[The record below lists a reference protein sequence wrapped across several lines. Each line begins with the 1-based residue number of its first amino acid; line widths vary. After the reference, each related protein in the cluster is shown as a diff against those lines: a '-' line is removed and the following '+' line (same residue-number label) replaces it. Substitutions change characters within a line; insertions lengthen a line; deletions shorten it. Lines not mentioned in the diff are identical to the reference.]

1 MIATIA
7 RKEFVELFRDGR
19 FRWASAIVLALLLT
33 ALVAGV
39 TYQRDLIK
47 QQRAA
52 QAAEQARWY
61 EQDSKNPHS
70 AAHYG
75 LYAFK
80 PRLAPAF
87 LDPGVEPYTGI
98 AVWLEAH
105 KQNETILR
113 PSEDAT
119 VAQRFGDMTVAL
131 VLQTVLPLV
140 IIMLGFNTFAGERE
154 RGTLRQLL
162 SVGVRPRDLVFGKML
177 GFAAALAFIL
187 GPAVLLGAAILA
199 LIGPASGEVRFILLA
214 IAYALYLCI
223 FLFLTLAVSAR
234 ASSPRLAL
242 VVLLALWAV
251 NCLISPRVMS
261 DFAAELHPI
270 PESVA
275 FKARLQAA
283 LHDPTASSIMIKDRT
298 AELLHKY
305 GVAREQDLPVNLAG
319 LSLQV
324 GEDYGYEVFG
334 KFYNELYAPMEAQNR
349 LLQIAAVG
357 FPQLGM
363 HAISMALAGTDLAQH
378 RDFTRAAEQHRRA
391 ELKIINDDILEHPVK
406 AGEVHL
412 GDRELWAKVPA
423 FQYRAPTID
432 WVLSNHALT
441 FVLLGLWF
449 GLTAWL
455 AWAGATRLRPV

>member
-7 RKEFVELFRDGR
+7 RKEFIELIRDGR
-19 FRWASAIVLALLLT
+19 FRWAGAIVLALLVT
-33 ALVAGV
+33 ALVAGAY
-39 TYQRDLIK
+39 YQRDLVQ

-61 EQDSKNPHS
+61 EQGSKNPHS

-105 KQNETILR
+105 KQNEMIFR

-119 VAQRFGDMTVAL
+119 VAQRFGDLTVAL
-131 VLQTVLPLV
+131 VLQVVMPLV
-140 IIMLGFNTFAGERE
+140 IIMLGFNAFAGERE

-162 SVGVRPRDLVFGKML
+162 SLGLRPRDLVIGKML
-177 GFAAALAFIL
+177 GSAAALALIT
-187 GPAVLLGAAILA
+187 GPAVLLGGAALA
-199 LIGPASGEVRFILLA
+199 LIGPAGGELRFMLFALA
-214 IAYALYLCI
+214 YLLYLGI

-234 ASSPRLAL
+234 SSSSRLAL
-242 VVLLALWAV
+242 VALLAFWAV
-251 NCLISPRVMS
+251 NCLLAPRLVS
-261 DFAAELHPI
+261 DCAAELHPL
-270 PESVA
+270 PEGVA

-283 LHDPTASSIMIKDRT
+283 LHDPAGPSIMMKDRT
-298 AELLHKY
+298 AELLLKY
-305 GVAREQDLPVNLAG
+305 GVTREQDLPVNLAG

-334 KFYNELYAPMEAQNR
+334 KFYDELYAPMEAQVR
-349 LLQIAAVG
+349 LLQSAAVL
-357 FPQLGM
+357 FPQLGIQ
-363 HAISMALAGTDLAQH
+363 AISMGLAGTDLAQH
-378 RDFTRAAEQHRRA
+378 RDFTRAAEEHRRA
-391 ELKIINDDILEHPVK
+391 ELKIINDDILEHPVRD
-406 AGEVHL
+406 GDMHL

-423 FQYRAPTID
+423 FQYRAPAIG
-432 WVLSNHALT
+432 WVLSNHALP
-441 FVLLGLWF
+441 FVLLVLWF
-449 GLTAWL
+449 GLAARFAWT
-455 AWAGATRLRPV
+455 GATRLRPL

>member
-7 RKEFVELFRDGR
+7 RKEFIELFRDGR
-19 FRWASAIVLALLLT
+19 FRWASAIVLALLVT
-33 ALVAGV
+33 ALVAGAY
-39 TYQRDLIK
+39 YQRDLVK

-105 KQNETILR
+105 KQNEMIFR

-119 VAQRFGDMTVAL
+119 VAQRFGDLTVAL
-131 VLQTVLPLV
+131 VLQVLLPLV

-162 SVGVRPRDLVFGKML
+162 SVGLRPRDLVTGKML
-177 GFAAALAFIL
+177 GFAAALALIA

-199 LIGPASGEVRFILLA
+199 LIGPAGGELRFMLLA
-214 IAYALYLCI
+214 VAYLLYLGI
-223 FLFLTLAVSAR
+223 YLFLTLAVSAR
-234 ASSPRLAL
+234 ASSSRLAL
-242 VVLLALWAV
+242 VGLLAFWAV
-251 NCLISPRVMS
+251 NCLIAPRVMS
-261 DFAAELHPI
+261 DLAAELYPL
-270 PESVA
+270 PEGVA

-283 LHDPTASSIMIKDRT
+283 LHDPTGPSIMMKDRT
-298 AELLHKY
+298 AELLRKY
-305 GVAREQDLPVNLAG
+305 SVTREQNLPLNLAG

-324 GEDYGYEVFG
+324 GEDYGYVVFG

-349 LLQIAAVG
+349 VLQIAAVV
-357 FPQLGM
+357 FPQLSIQ
-363 HAISMALAGTDLAQH
+363 AVSMGLAGTDLDQY
-378 RDFTRAAEQHRRA
+378 RDFARAAEEHRRA

-406 AGEVHL
+406 AGEMHL
-412 GDRELWAKVPA
+412 GDHELWAKVPA
-423 FQYRAPTID
+423 FQYQAPAIG

-441 FVLLGLWF
+441 FILLALWF
-449 GLTAWL
+449 SFAACL
-455 AWAGATRLRPV
+455 AWTGATRLRPV